1 VAAGTKLKTHGQ
13 IFKSWRFSNQQEV
26 GEIMRKRL
34 YFMLPDIQSAR
45 QMLDEMLL
53 VRIEERHIHFLAK
66 RGTLPDDL
74 PEASV
79 LQKTDIVHGA
89 EMGLVIG
96 GVAGTLG
103 GVLVVLLPP
112 GGVSLQLVTILIT
125 ALLGALFGVWV
136 SSMVG
141 TQVPNSKHKA
151 FHAEIERGKVLMMID
166 VPIGRLAAIRER
178 VAQRHPEA
186 VSGGIEPTIP
196 AFP

>member
-1 VAAGTKLKTHGQ
+1 V
-13 IFKSWRFSNQQEV
+13 
-26 GEIMRKRL
+26 RKRL
-34 YFMLPDIQSAR
+34 YYMLPDVQSAR

-53 VRIEERHIHFLAK
+53 LRIEERHVHFLAR

-103 GVLVVLLPP
+103 GALVVLVPP
-112 GGVSLQLVTILIT
+112 AGVSLQLVTILIA
-125 ALLGALFGVWV
+125 ALVGALFGAWV

-141 TQVPNSKHKA
+141 TQVPNSRLKA
-151 FHAEIERGKVLMMID
+151 FHADIERGKVLMMID
-166 VPIGRLAAIRER
+166 VPFGQLAAINER